1 MDPLT
6 RSRIDENAEE
16 LVVQSLA
23 LSDPFD
29 LEDFEVR
36 RQGIIIAL
44 TACSPRHVAPYVK
57 RSGGDYLAGLW
68 LTLIPLHSLLI
79 RLYFEAQYSLLQ
91 RSAIL
96 TGLSM
101 GSRECAGLIL
111 ATEPRRAKVDF
122 PSKFLPPALHAKYAS
137 NSDPGFTRANQAI
150 IDTTT
155 AVTNEA
161 LRRGRDA
168 TSGQHEI
175 SRHRQLRVQ
184 GSSARGKITDLQ
196 QVSRTTLQAGLAA
209 GVPPPKVGFKDIAAE
224 YFILP
229 MINRF
234 WTYLQEEI
242 TREQQTQKRYT
253 VGGTGMILS
262 ALSVAQFLS
271 TLTIMVHA
279 ALNSPLYL
287 SVICPEALELA
298 ISVGSKLSVA
308 PTFAPMGGPPDTKHF
323 EADVVG
329 TALELA
335 LVSLDGAK
343 ELDGGRALA
352 TEKSLTLMA
361 AGEWA
366 SEILQKETRGE
377 ATTTNVGGT
386 KEGRVQ
392 KAAAGVLVL
401 VSGIV
406 EKMQALMT

>member
-1 MDPLT
+1 M
-6 RSRIDENAEE
+6 
-16 LVVQSLA
+16 
-23 LSDPFD
+23 
-29 LEDFEVR
+29 
-36 RQGIIIAL
+36 
-44 TACSPRHVAPYVK
+44 SPRTSNEPPLQSSC
-57 RSGGDYLAGLW
+57 RTLADVD
-68 LTLIPLHSLLI
+68 PSMHSLLI
-79 RLYFEAQYSLLQ
+79 RLYFEAQYSLVQ

-101 GSRECAGLIL
+101 GSRECAGLTL
-111 ATEPRRAKVDF
+111 AIEPQRAKVDF

-137 NSDPGFTRANQAI
+137 NSDSGFARANQAI
-150 IDTTT
+150 MAATT

-161 LRRGRDA
+161 LRRGRDS
-168 TSGQHEI
+168 TSGQHPEVV
-175 SRHRQLRVQ
+175 RHRQLRVQ
-184 GSSARGKITDLQ
+184 GSSARGKITDVQ
-196 QVSRTTLQAGLAA
+196 QGSRNTLQAGLASGA
-209 GVPPPKVGFKDIAAE
+209 PPPKVAFKDIAAE

-308 PTFAPMGGPPDTKHF
+308 PTFAPTGGPPDVKQF

-352 TEKSLTLMA
+352 IEKSLTLMA

-377 ATTTNVGGT
+377 ATTTNIGGT
-386 KEGRVQ
+386 REGRVQ

-406 EKMQALMT
+406 EKMQAMMT